1 MTVWTMKQIF
11 SGKVPQTNEE
21 FVQYIKKR
29 DRLLILLP
37 IAGALLLAL
46 GLCGEWLGL
55 PIPEYMCGFYTG
67 AGTGLIGAAIVMG
80 IKHRRLIR
88 DEEKIKKARLEMSDE
103 RLRTISKAAFRM
115 AAIVLMAAMY
125 LIAFIGG
132 IFYPI
137 LTAILLVMVFIFL
150 LAYAIAYHVFEKMM

>member
-1 MTVWTMKQIF
+1 MTGWTMKQIF

-21 FVQYIKKR
+21 FVQYLKKR

-46 GLCGEWLGL
+46 GLCGELLGL
-55 PIPEYMCGFYTG
+55 AIPEYMCGFYTG
-67 AGTGLIGAAIVMG
+67 AGTGLIAVAIVMG

-115 AAIVLMAAMY
+115 AAVVLMAAMY

-137 LTAILLVMVFIFL
+137 LTTVLLVMVCIFL
-150 LAYAIAYHVFEKMM
+150 LAYAIAYHIFERMM